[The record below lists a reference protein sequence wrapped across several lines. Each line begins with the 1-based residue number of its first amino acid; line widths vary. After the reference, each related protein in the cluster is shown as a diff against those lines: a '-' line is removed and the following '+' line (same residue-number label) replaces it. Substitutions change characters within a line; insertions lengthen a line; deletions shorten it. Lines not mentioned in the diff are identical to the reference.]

1 MINDKKINPGKPWN
15 HGQNWTAG
23 WHSQKT
29 VENLEVEKKANQMV
43 GYFKTQ
49 IISTTTQLNKQIIY
63 EHIAIFQ

>member
-1 MINDKKINPGKPWN
+1 MAKIGRLDGIPR
-15 HGQNWTAG
+15 
-23 WHSQKT
+23 T